1 MGTFNYADRS
11 KSNMAREKK
20 AERRR
25 RKPRVKVYVGGKW
38 IPLSEVAK
46 KIEAPLTRT
55 SRELLSVLAEKRE
68 TISPKELASLLK
80 RTQTTVYRSLKNLE
94 KRGFVVKIRRGLM
107 ALTENGYKA
116 TKKLAKK

>member
-1 MGTFNYADRS
+1 
-11 KSNMAREKK
+11 MAREKK
-20 AERRR
+20 VERRR

-68 TISPKELASLLK
+68 PISPKELASLLK

-94 KRGFVVKIRRGLM
+94 KRGFVVKIRRGIM

-116 TKKLAKK
+116 IKKLAKK

>member
-1 MGTFNYADRS
+1 
-11 KSNMAREKK
+11 MAREKK
-20 AERRR
+20 VERRR
-25 RKPRVKVYVGGKW
+25 RRPRVKVYVGGKW

-116 TKKLAKK
+116 IKKLAKK

>member
-1 MGTFNYADRS
+1 
-11 KSNMAREKK
+11 MAREKK
-20 AERRR
+20 VERR

-46 KIEAPLTRT
+46 KVEAPLTRT

-116 TKKLAKK
+116 TKKLTKK